1 MTYSQNLINRDKNTI
16 WHPFTQ
22 HGIEQTAIP
31 IKYAKDASLFT
42 VDNFEIVDCISSWW
56 TITHGHNNTVLND
69 ALKNQIDTLS
79 HVMFAGFTHE
89 PAVNLAEKL
98 LALTDYHFSKVF
110 YADNGSSAVE
120 VALKLAYQYHY
131 NNGQSEK
138 TIFLSFDGGYHG
150 DTFGAM
156 ATGRTTGFY
165 KPFEPFLC
173 QTLTIP
179 FAPIAETLEKTIELE
194 QHALKTL
201 EQILE
206 THHNHIAC
214 MILEP
219 LMQGASGMRLCRPEF
234 VNYICNRLKKANILL
249 IFDEIATGFGRTG
262 TMFAHEQCSFKPDL
276 MCVSKGLTGGY
287 MPLSATLVTQ
297 HIFEAFLGTDYK
309 KSFTHGHSFTGNPLA
324 CAVATANIDLFKTDN
339 TFLKIANIAEAYQEF
354 MPEMQ
359 HCTTIT
365 NIRTLGTLLAWDIK
379 DSDNQYKTKN
389 AEKLKDTLLRA
400 GYNMRPLGKSFYMLP
415 PYAIDGLSTHLSQ
428 ILKIFES
435 V

>member
-1 MTYSQNLINRDKNTI
+1 MTYSQNLINRDKNAI

-22 HGIEQTAIP
+22 HGIEHTAIP

-42 VDNFEIVDCISSWW
+42 VDDFEIIDCISSWW
-56 TITHGHNNTVLND
+56 TITHGHNNAVLNQ
-69 ALKNQIDTLS
+69 ALKDQIDSLS

-89 PAVNLAEKL
+89 PAVSLAEKL
-98 LALTDYHFSKVF
+98 LALTHHHFSKVF

-138 TIFLSFDGGYHG
+138 TIFLAFDGGYHG

-165 KPFEPFLC
+165 EPFKPFLC
-173 QTLTIP
+173 QTVTIP
-179 FAPIAETLEKTIELE
+179 FVPIAETLDATLELE
-194 QHALKTL
+194 KSALLSL
-201 EQILE
+201 ELILE
-206 THHNHIAC
+206 THHNKIAC

-234 VNYICNRLKKANILL
+234 INQICNRLKQDNILL

-262 TMFAHEQCSFKPDL
+262 TMFAHEQCAVKPDL
-276 MCVSKGLTGGY
+276 MCISKGLTGGY
-287 MPLSATLVTQ
+287 MPLSATLATKE
-297 HIFEAFLGTDYK
+297 IFDAFLGTDYK

-324 CAVATANIDLFKTDN
+324 CAVAVANIDLFTSNN
-339 TFLKIANIAEAYQEF
+339 TFLKIANINKAYQEL
-354 MPEMQ
+354 MPKMQ
-359 HCTTIT
+359 QCDTIT

-379 DSDNQYKTKN
+379 DSDNMYKTKK
-389 AEKLKDTLLRA
+389 AEHIKDTLLKA
-400 GYNMRPLGKSFYMLP
+400 GYNMRPLGKSFYLLP
-415 PYAIDGLSTHLSQ
+415 PYSIDNLSGHLSH
-428 ILKIFES
+428 IINFFHS
-435 V
+435 